1 MAASA
6 WGDLGRSS
14 SVRVAV
20 RRDDRD
26 LKRLDKSVH
35 ALLEPR
41 PPYPASVERLQLFVA
56 TLQGRERSDQGVVG
70 SVYERDPIGHY
81 PDIRA
86 MQQRKHL
93 LAQYPVELGRCA
105 GNELVRPY
113 VEDWRGGVESPRHGR
128 VMRPTARRR
137 RPRAHSRATRVSQ
150 RAPATGATARRGR
163 WLGGGCTA
171 QGLGGARGRWM
182 ETRRAR

>member
-6 WGDLGRSS
+6 WGDLGRIS

-26 LKRLDKSVH
+26 LKGLDESAH

-41 PPYPASVERLQLFVA
+41 PPHPASVERLQLFVA

-70 SVYERDPIGHY
+70 SVDERDPIGRY

-93 LAQYPVELGRCA
+93 VAQYPAELGRCA

-113 VEDWRGGVESPRHGR
+113 VEDGRCGVESLSHGR
-128 VMRPTARRR
+128 VMRPSARRR
-137 RPRAHSRATRVSQ
+137 RPGAHSRATRVSR

-163 WLGGGCTA
+163 YLVGGCTA
-171 QGLGGARGRWM
+171 PAPGGALGRWM
-182 ETRRAR
+182 ETRRA